1 MPKRSV
7 LSVVM
12 VFGAGPELVRRI
24 LVERLIGTRLGKTE
38 NLLGF
43 AGVKNV
49 GA

>member
-24 LVERLIGTRLGKTE
+24 LVERLIGLGKTE

-43 AGVKNV
+43 AAVKNV